1 MIENDIVAVKD
12 GEISGFADSDAGK
25 LLMANEDLLRR
36 LQEELYIQRRPI
48 FGAGDNYD
56 EMMDAFTR
64 SSEERAIALNNRNY
78 IENTENDNE

>member
-1 MIENDIVAVKD
+1 
-12 GEISGFADSDAGK
+12 
-25 LLMANEDLLRR
+25 MANEDLLRR
-36 LQEELYIQRRPI
+36 LQEELYIQRRPV

-78 IENTENDNE
+78 IENRENDNE